1 MSMTPPLPGNLRGAV
16 DLSSLVSRAAGAGAG
31 GSGAVAGASGAPGA
45 PGSGSGSPLI
55 VTVSDANFTQ
65 LVELSNTVPVV
76 VDLAAPWA
84 EASQELSAVLD
95 RVVVSYGGRIVLARV
110 DVESSPQIAQAFQA
124 QSVPTV
130 AAIIG
135 GRPVG
140 LFAGVY
146 PEDQIRDVLEQ
157 VLQLAQQ
164 NGVTGTVPVGD
175 GSGAPGAE
183 GEDAEPVEEP
193 LPPHHAEAYEAIS
206 TGDYDTAITEYQT
219 AIAQNPR
226 DTLAVAGLAQVQLLK
241 RLDGIVLD
249 DARAAAAADPRDLDA
264 QLVVAD
270 LDVSGGHIDDAL
282 GRLLDLFPT
291 QDQAAKDRIRARLLD
306 LFEVIGT
313 DDPRVARART
323 RLAGLLF

>member
-16 DLSSLVSRAAGAGAG
+16 DLSSLVSRAQAPASAAAAPASG
-31 GSGAVAGASGAPGA
+31 GPGGAS
-45 PGSGSGSPLI
+45 SLI
-55 VTVSDANFTQ
+55 VSASDANFPQ
-65 LVELSNTVPVV
+65 IVELSNTVPVL

-84 EASQELSAVLD
+84 EPSQELSAVLD
-95 RVVVSYGGRIVLARV
+95 RVVASYGGRLVLARV
-110 DVESSPQIAQAFQA
+110 DVEASPQIAQAFQA

-146 PEDQIRDVLEQ
+146 PEDQIRDVIEQ

-164 NGVTGTVPVGD
+164 NGVTGTVPV
-175 GSGAPGAE
+175 E
-183 GEDAEPVEEP
+183 GEVADGEAAEPVEEP

-206 TGDYDTAITEYQT
+206 TGDYDTAIAEYQT

-241 RLDGIVLD
+241 RLDGVTLD
-249 DARAAAAADPRDLDA
+249 DVRSDAAARPDDLDA
-264 QLVVAD
+264 QLLVAD
-270 LDVSGGHIDDAL
+270 LDVSGGHIDDAF
-282 GRLLDLFPT
+282 GRLLELFPK
-291 QDQAAKDRIRARLLD
+291 QDQAGKDRIRARLLD
-306 LFEVIGT
+306 LFEVVGT
-313 DDPRVARART
+313 DDPRVAKART